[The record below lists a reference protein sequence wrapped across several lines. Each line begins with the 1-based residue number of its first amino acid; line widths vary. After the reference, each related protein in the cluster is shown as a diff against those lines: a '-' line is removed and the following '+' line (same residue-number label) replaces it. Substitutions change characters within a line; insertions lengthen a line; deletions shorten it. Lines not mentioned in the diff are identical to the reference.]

1 MKIALVLLLLTA
13 MVALPGT
20 DSWGIRLPRFR
31 SIVRAVGGAV
41 RRAASK
47 VVSTVKKVG
56 GAIQSGKRISL
67 DKKGY
72 FCEGKRDVSE
82 FDVDGDGQVSDDEIM
97 MVLATRDVEDLVQDG
112 YITEADKEDI
122 SLYQRQVRETV
133 DLDLE

>member
-1 MKIALVLLLLTA
+1 MKIALVLLFLTA

-20 DSWGIRLPRFR
+20 DSWGVRLPRFR
-31 SIVRAVGGAV
+31 SVVRAVGGAV

-56 GAIQSGKRISL
+56 GAIQS
-67 DKKGY
+67 
-72 FCEGKRDVSE
+72 GKRDVSE

>member
-1 MKIALVLLLLTA
+1 MKIALVLLFLTA

-41 RRAASK
+41 RRVASTVVNAGKK

-56 GAIQSGKRISL
+56 EAIKS
-67 DKKGY
+67 
-72 FCEGKRDVSE
+72 GKRDVSE

-97 MVLATRDVEDLVQDG
+97 MVLATRDVDDLVQDG

-122 SLYQRQVRETV
+122 SLYQRQVREAE

>member
-1 MKIALVLLLLTA
+1 MKIALVLLFLTA

-41 RRAASK
+41 RRVASK

-56 GAIQSGKRISL
+56 AAIKS
-67 DKKGY
+67 
-72 FCEGKRDVSE
+72 GKRDVSE

-97 MVLATRDVEDLVQDG
+97 MMLATRDVDELVQDG
-112 YITEADKEDI
+112 YITASDKEDI
-122 SLYQRQVRETV
+122 SLYQRHVRE
-133 DLDLE
+133 DADLEME